1 MQMTS
6 KFDLT
11 QTIRELSR
19 DTQEL
24 DPSLLVSATYDGE
37 KKRAVLKLYN
47 AADQRIYLWYDN
59 TEHKPYCYTKIQP
72 NELSSLDGR
81 RDIYAI
87 ETEQKFDLLNDRQI
101 TVTKIIA
108 KDPLAIG
115 GTSTE
120 KSVRNLIEVWE
131 ADIKYY
137 ENYLYDRKLIVGT
150 YYAIR
155 NGNLMQHTYKVSEQV
170 ELALKSLVWDK
181 ITESISTDGES
192 RRYITDWAKLLN
204 QPIPKIKRAALDI
217 EVASEEE
224 RIPDTKRAD
233 NEVIAVSFVGSDDLN
248 EVLMLK
254 QANSQYGEN
263 KLDSKIKIG
272 FYDDEKELIRAVFNR
287 ILYYPCIITYNGDDF
302 DLPYLYNRALN
313 LGISKYEI
321 PLIVQRD
328 AITLKHGVHIDLYRT
343 FSNRSIQGYAFNH
356 KYSELTLNAVSEA
369 LINESKIDFEG
380 GIDKLPLY
388 ELARYCHNDSRLTYK
403 LTSFSNDLLMR
414 LLVVVSR
421 VGRMPIDDISRLGVS
436 QWIRSMFYF
445 EHRKQN
451 VLIPRREELEM
462 KGQSSTAAI
471 IKDKKYRGGFV
482 VEPKTGVHFDVV
494 VLDFASLYPSII
506 KVYNLSYETVR
517 CVHDECKSNIIPETE
532 HWVCKKRKGMESL
545 LIGSLRDLR
554 VNYYK
559 QLSRDKS
566 LSKEEKGLY
575 DIISQALKVILNA
588 SYGVMGAEIFPLY
601 CLPVADATA
610 SIGRYAMTKTIE
622 KCKNLDIQVIYG
634 DTDSLFLKGP
644 STSQIESVA
653 NWAKQEL
660 GVDLDLD
667 KQYRYVAFSER
678 KKNYLGVQEDGNVDV
693 KGLTGKKSHTP
704 LFIRNAFYAVVD
716 ILSTVNT
723 EADFEGARE
732 KIIKIIKDNATRLKA
747 KEIPLTE
754 LAFNVMVGKSPNEY
768 KKTVPQHIRAAEMLE
783 KSGKRAV
790 RAGDIVSYIKTTTST
805 SVKPVELTKL
815 DEIDTQKYLE
825 YMESTFD
832 QILSA
837 LGYEFDVILGASKL
851 EDFFFTN

>member
-1 MQMTS
+1 
-6 KFDLT
+6 
-11 QTIRELSR
+11 
-19 DTQEL
+19 
-24 DPSLLVSATYDGE
+24 
-37 KKRAVLKLYN
+37 
-47 AADQRIYLWYDN
+47 
-59 TEHKPYCYTKIQP
+59 
-72 NELSSLDGR
+72 
-81 RDIYAI
+81 
-87 ETEQKFDLLNDRQI
+87 
-101 TVTKIIA
+101 
-108 KDPLAIG
+108 
-115 GTSTE
+115 
-120 KSVRNLIEVWE
+120 
-131 ADIKYY
+131 
-137 ENYLYDRKLIVGT
+137 
-150 YYAIR
+150 
-155 NGNLMQHTYKVSEQV
+155 
-170 ELALKSLVWDK
+170 
-181 ITESISTDGES
+181 
-192 RRYITDWAKLLN
+192 
-204 QPIPKIKRAALDI
+204 
-217 EVASEEE
+217 
-224 RIPDTKRAD
+224 
-233 NEVIAVSFVGSDDLN
+233 
-248 EVLMLK
+248 
-254 QANSQYGEN
+254 
-263 KLDSKIKIG
+263 
-272 FYDDEKELIRAVFNR
+272 
-287 ILYYPCIITYNGDDF
+287 
-302 DLPYLYNRALN
+302 
-313 LGISKYEI
+313 
-321 PLIVQRD
+321 
-328 AITLKHGVHIDLYRT
+328 
-343 FSNRSIQGYAFNH
+343 
-356 KYSELTLNAVSEA
+356 
-369 LINESKIDFEG
+369 
-380 GIDKLPLY
+380 
-388 ELARYCHNDSRLTYK
+388 
-403 LTSFSNDLLMR
+403 
-414 LLVVVSR
+414 
-421 VGRMPIDDISRLGVS
+421 
-436 QWIRSMFYF
+436 
-445 EHRKQN
+445 
-451 VLIPRREELEM
+451 
-462 KGQSSTAAI
+462 
-471 IKDKKYRGGFV
+471 
-482 VEPKTGVHFDVV
+482 
-494 VLDFASLYPSII
+494 
-506 KVYNLSYETVR
+506 VYNLSYETVR

-559 QLSRDKS
+559 QLSRDES

-610 SIGRYAMTKTIE
+610 SIGRYTMTKTIE
-622 KCKNLDIQVIYG
+622 KCKDLDIQVIYG

-644 STSQIESVA
+644 STSQIESVT

-704 LFIRNAFYAVVD
+704 PFIRNAFYAVVD
-716 ILSTVNT
+716 ILSKVNT

-805 SVKPVELTKL
+805 SVKPVELTKR